1 MKKYFAFLNS
11 EVVIPAQAGLRVIS
25 LRHPIQTFIKIYTHF
40 ASDSL
45 YRNSIYLMLSTG
57 VMAFFGFFFWMINA
71 RIYTPEQVGIATTL
85 ISVMGL
91 IAGFS
96 NLGLNVGLVRF
107 LPSSKNKN
115 ELINSSFLISSIT
128 AFVLAIIFLAGL
140 HIFSPKLL
148 FVRENPVYA
157 ISFVLFVVALANNT
171 IVDALF
177 IAYRSA
183 KYILIK
189 NSVMSIAKLVLPLAL
204 VAFSAYGI
212 FAAVGLA
219 NIMAI
224 VLSVFIL
231 IKLFNFKIAYKHN
244 LDEIKKISYYSF
256 GNYVAGFLYSLP
268 VMVLP
273 IIITNKIG
281 AAEAGYFYIAF
292 TIASFIF
299 IIPQA
304 TTQSLFAEGSHSD
317 KNMKIHF
324 VKASKITIL
333 ILVPTVI
340 FAIIFGNYILLAFGK
355 NYLTHAFLPLQFLIL
370 SSIFISIN
378 GVIGSI
384 FRVKNRI
391 KELIGIGVF
400 NMLIILLLS
409 YLFMESKLF
418 GMGLAWLL
426 GQFVVSIVYLVI
438 LSRLKFYNKI

>member
-1 MKKYFAFLNS
+1 
-11 EVVIPAQAGLRVIS
+11 
-25 LRHPIQTFIKIYTHF
+25 
-40 ASDSL
+40 
-45 YRNSIYLMLSTG
+45 
-57 VMAFFGFFFWMINA
+57 MAFFGFFFWMINA